1 MKFVYL
7 FLLIFLIQSPCYS
20 SNTLNVRANE
30 LIYTQNLV
38 FERETRDIAILHFEN
53 KGDAESDWIGS
64 GLEYLLNNKLSA
76 IPGFNIIDTSSTQ
89 MAFNKL
95 SLNDEAKS
103 NKDSYQKNR
112 LASAHLIISGTFIKT
127 SSQLNVNIL
136 YYDEK
141 NNQLIYKEEISGPGE
156 TIFSIADKIF
166 HNLLPDYQI
175 RIIHDNPA
183 VFGRALTNNSDAFK
197 SFIKGYI
204 ESNKQNPD
212 TELIIN
218 YFSDA
223 IAKDNNFWE
232 AYYNLGITYFNS
244 QQYDLALIQFNQIIN
259 ALPNFDKAYY
269 SRGLIYENQKKID
282 LAFKDFKK
290 VIEINP
296 DDIKT
301 YCKIAQIDI
310 LKEDYPGAKTA
321 LDTAFNVNPDYAG
334 AHFEYGNYYVAQN
347 QIRKAVPEYYRA
359 VELDPDNN
367 QYRQMLGESYYR
379 TKSYYNAQYEF
390 QTVLKSDPENAD
402 ANFMLGLTIYQQAV
416 LEEIV
421 DTFLDMLDRDM
432 PGVATNNTPS
442 SIANNRESAKQRRFF
457 VEIIDA
463 YTKAA
468 NSRKN
473 FLQATFNLAL
483 VYMEQGNMKEAENHL
498 KATLL
503 IDPTFI
509 AAYNK
514 LAEVYER
521 TNRRHLAIDEYKK
534 IFYLDPSIFVDKPT
548 LGPRQQYISIL
559 DICVNDLDNKIKENP
574 NDTRTNIVLAK
585 LFRAQGYNG
594 KAADVLKSILQRNPN
609 NNEAKSLLTEIEKE
623 I

>member
-1 MKFVYL
+1 MKIVYL
-7 FLLIFLIQSPCYS
+7 FLLIFLIQSPCFS
-20 SNTLNVRANE
+20 SNTLNVAANE

-38 FERETRDIAILHFEN
+38 FETEARDIAILHFEN
-53 KGDAESDWIGS
+53 KGDAESDWIGI

-76 IPGFNIIDTSSTQ
+76 MPGFNILDTSSTQ

-95 SLNDEAKS
+95 ALNDEAKS

-112 LASAHLIISGTFIKT
+112 LTSAHLIISGTFIKT

-141 NNQLIYKEEISGPGE
+141 NNQLIYKEEISGPDE

-166 HNLLPDYQI
+166 QRLLPANQI
-175 RIIHDNPA
+175 RIIRNNPSMSDQ
-183 VFGRALTNNSDAFK
+183 ALTNNSDAFE

-218 YFSDA
+218 YFADA
-223 IAKDNNFWE
+223 VDKDKNFWE
-232 AYYNLGITYFNS
+232 AYYNLGITYFNN
-244 QQYDLALIQFNQIIN
+244 QQYDLALSQFNQIIT

-269 SRGLIYENQKKID
+269 SRGIIYENQNKTD
-282 LAFKDFKK
+282 FALKDFKK

-296 DDIKT
+296 NDLKA

-310 LKEDYPGAKTA
+310 SKKDYAAAKII
-321 LDTAFNVNPDYAG
+321 LDTALTVNPDYAEL
-334 AHFEYGNYYVAQN
+334 HFEYGNYYSAQD
-347 QIRKAVPEYYRA
+347 QFRESIPEYYRA

-379 TKSYYNAQYEF
+379 NKSYYNAQYEF

-421 DTFLDMLDRDM
+421 DTFLDMLDRDI
-432 PGVATNNTPS
+432 PGVATNNNTS

-463 YTKAA
+463 YTKAVK
-468 NSRKN
+468 SRKN
-473 FLQATFNLAL
+473 FVQATFNLAL

-503 IDPTFI
+503 IDPTLI
-509 AAYNK
+509 AAYYK
-514 LAEVYER
+514 LAEVYEK
-521 TNRRHLAIDEYKK
+521 TNRRHLAIEEYKK
-534 IFYLDPSIFVDKPT
+534 IFYLDPSVIVDKPT

-559 DICVNDLDNKIKENP
+559 DICIKDLDDKIKENP
-574 NDTRTNIVLAK
+574 NDAKTNLVLAK

-609 NNEAKSLLTEIEKE
+609 NTEAKSLLSAIEKE
-623 I
+623 H